1 MVTQSESIKHI
12 AAAMAKVQAEMKA
25 ATKDTNN
32 EFFKS
37 KYADLSECWRACRE
51 ALTANGV
58 AVIQGVVDGKMNTTL
73 AHSSGEWMSDEGVPL
88 CGYQNAKNPMQAL
101 GSAATY
107 ARRYGL
113 CAMVGITPEDD
124 DGNALTQD
132 KPQADPRF
140 VSEAEEKALTKL
152 IKDYGADGTTLCEV
166 YGVTAISEMTP
177 AMAKDATAKLHKK
190 YAPKEAAE

>member
-1 MVTQSESIKHI
+1 MQSESIKSI

-58 AVIQGVVDGKMNTTL
+58 AVIQGVVDGKMKTTL
-73 AHSSGEWMSDEGVPL
+73 AHSSGEWISDEGIPL

-132 KPQADPRF
+132 RPQADPRF
-140 VSEAEEKALTKL
+140 VSEEQEAAMSARMTEVGAN
-152 IKDYGADGTTLCEV
+152 KDAFLQWLGVASLSELPADR
-166 YGVTAISEMTP
+166 YDS
-177 AMAKDATAKLHKK
+177 AMAALDKK
-190 YAPKEAAE
+190 AQAA

>member
-1 MVTQSESIKHI
+1 MVTQSDSIKNI

-51 ALTANGV
+51 ALTANGI
-58 AVIQGVVDGKMNTTL
+58 AVIQGVVDGKMKTTL
-73 AHSSGEWMSDEGVPL
+73 THSSGEWMSDEGIPL

-132 KPQADPRF
+132 KPQNDPRF
-140 VSEAEEKALTKL
+140 ITEEQEA
-152 IKDYGADGTTLCEV
+152 
-166 YGVTAISEMTP
+166 AISARITEVGASREAFLTWLNVTSLSEIP
-177 AMAKDATAKLHKK
+177 ADAYGSAMRALDKK
-190 YAPKEAAE
+190 ASAA